1 MSQNNPPNNPY
12 AKASRQYDTSAKS
25 TTANPREIEARALL
39 RANKQLQALQAKWD
53 SGITAEELTD
63 VLTFNRQIWMMFVD
77 TAIENTGDGHTV
89 ELRTNIANI
98 GTFIFKHTI
107 EVLANPK
114 KEKLNILIELN
125 REIAGGLLQ
134 TPAGQQPQEPA
145 QAPAENGGGPAPL
158 PGGTQDI
165 KA

>member
-53 SGITAEELTD
+53 SGITAEELTEI
-63 VLTFNRQIWMMFVD
+63 LTFNRQIWMMFVD
-77 TAIENTGDGHTV
+77 TAIENTGEGHSL
-89 ELRTNIANI
+89 ELRNNIVNL
-98 GTFIFKHTI
+98 GNFIFKHTI
-107 EVLANPK
+107 EVMANPK
-114 KEKLNILIELN
+114 KEKLDILIELN

-134 TPAGQQPQEPA
+134 NPGGQTPQDGSPA
-145 QAPAENGGGPAPL
+145 EDAAPAVVSL
-158 PGGTQDI
+158 QDT

>member
-12 AKASRQYDTSAKS
+12 ARASSQYDTSAKS
-25 TTANPREIEARALL
+25 TTANPREVEARALL
-39 RANKQLQALQAKWD
+39 RANKQMQALQAKWD

-63 VLTFNRQIWMMFVD
+63 ALTFNRQIWMMFVD

-89 ELRTNIANI
+89 ELRTNIANL
-98 GTFIFKHTI
+98 GAFIFKHTI

-114 KEKLNILIELN
+114 KEKLDILIELN

-145 QAPAENGGGPAPL
+145 KQTSSGKAPA

>member
-1 MSQNNPPNNPY
+1 MSQNNPPYNPY

-63 VLTFNRQIWMMFVD
+63 TLTFNRQIWMMFVD
-77 TAIENTGDGHTV
+77 TAIENTGAGHPV
-89 ELRTNIANI
+89 ELRNNIVNL
-98 GTFIFKHTI
+98 GNFIFKQTI
-107 EVLANPK
+107 EILANPK
-114 KEKLNILIELN
+114 KEKLDILIELN

-134 TPAGQQPQEPA
+134 APNG
-145 QAPAENGGGPAPL
+145 QAPADEETGADAPAP
-158 PGGTQDI
+158 PSFQDI

>member
-1 MSQNNPPNNPY
+1 MSQNNPPYNPPNNPY

-63 VLTFNRQIWMMFVD
+63 TLTFNRQIWMLFVD
-77 TAIENTGDGHTV
+77 TAIENTGEGHSLA
-89 ELRTNIANI
+89 LRNNIVNL
-98 GTFIFKHTI
+98 GNFIFKHTI
-107 EVLANPK
+107 EILAQPK
-114 KEKLNILIELN
+114 KEKLDILIELN
-125 REIAGGLLQ
+125 REIAGGLMQ
-134 TPAGQQPQEPA
+134 NIAAAQPSQDSPSGPGE
-145 QAPAENGGGPAPL
+145 APAPVSL
-158 PGGTQDI
+158 QDI